1 MILVIFCLLK
11 YILYINIFNQYI
23 LIFEAIST
31 LVMTYLYIKIFSW
44 GKLKYKC
51 MYIIYILLV
60 ISIWTKVS
68 IKIDYVGKF
77 NEIEVINCILFYNL
91 KNFPTYLFI
100 ILEPIMIVDIEYEE

>member
-1 MILVIFCLLK
+1 MLFLHDEVFLIKLNGNLKMK

-51 MYIIYILLV
+51 MYIHPEAWDMFGDGSLSAV
-60 ISIWTKVS
+60 QPEKEEISAELSADTVDHIV
-68 IKIDYVGKF
+68 
-77 NEIEVINCILFYNL
+77 YN
-91 KNFPTYLFI
+91 
-100 ILEPIMIVDIEYEE
+100 IVY